1 MLRAVIYA
9 RFSSQHQHQE
19 SIEAQIAECTAY
31 CQRKG
36 YMIVRTYA
44 DEALSGTSTAKR
56 ASYNSMLA
64 DARKGLFDVVIFH
77 KIDRNARNEIDY
89 FNFKRSILMMGLSY
103 EYAGQQIDSSP
114 EGQFMETVMV
124 GQAAYYSRNLS
135 KETKIKAIPFAK
147 KSRFMGG
154 KPPLGYRIVDKKYEI
169 DEQEAVVIR
178 DIFRLV
184 LDGKSYAYILDLLN
198 AAGYR
203 TRHGKPFGKNSLHDI
218 LRNYKYCGTY
228 IYNKTIKRPNGSRN
242 SHGVISSEAIINKE
256 AIPAIISPKDFER
269 VQAMLDKRKNAP
281 GQFKAKR
288 EYLLTGLV
296 RCGLCSHTYVG
307 HEKTIRG
314 NKYRY
319 YECSGAYSKGPK
331 TKCKNAHLNA
341 DLLEDAV
348 INTLL
353 DNITQHDVDDI
364 LSDAA
369 KMINNNTKVQEKKKI
384 LLAKRNGLQ
393 ERMNNLYKIL
403 ETTGSPDEYDIARLN
418 DIKTELRSVDHD
430 IAELQLMPEL
440 KVTKEELM
448 ESWQE
453 FVTTLK
459 EKTDLTRVKSVLMRT
474 TSVVVMPDELIIT
487 INVAGLLV
495 PGTGIE
501 PVRVSLPAGF

>member
-1 MLRAVIYA
+1 
-9 RFSSQHQHQE
+9 
-19 SIEAQIAECTAY
+19 
-31 CQRKG
+31 
-36 YMIVRTYA
+36 
-44 DEALSGTSTAKR
+44 
-56 ASYNSMLA
+56 
-64 DARKGLFDVVIFH
+64 
-77 KIDRNARNEIDY
+77 
-89 FNFKRSILMMGLSY
+89 
-103 EYAGQQIDSSP
+103 
-114 EGQFMETVMV
+114 
-124 GQAAYYSRNLS
+124 
-135 KETKIKAIPFAK
+135 
-147 KSRFMGG
+147 
-154 KPPLGYRIVDKKYEI
+154 
-169 DEQEAVVIR
+169 
-178 DIFRLV
+178 
-184 LDGKSYAYILDLLN
+184 
-198 AAGYR
+198 
-203 TRHGKPFGKNSLHDI
+203 
-218 LRNYKYCGTY
+218 
-228 IYNKTIKRPNGSRN
+228 
-242 SHGVISSEAIINKE
+242 
-256 AIPAIISPKDFER
+256 
-269 VQAMLDKRKNAP
+269 MLDKRKNAP

-418 DIKTELRSVDHD
+418 DIKTELRAVDRE
-430 IAELQLMPEL
+430 ISELQLLPEL
-440 KVTKEELM
+440 KITKEELM

-459 EKTDLTRVKSVLMRT
+459 CCRFTGAGDRNRT
-474 TSVVVMPDELIIT
+474 
-487 INVAGLLV
+487 
-495 PGTGIE
+495 GTGISTRGILS
-501 PVRVSLPAGF
+501 PVRLPVPPPRQKVWRRHPELNRG

>member
-1 MLRAVIYA
+1 MLRAAIYA
-9 RFSSQHQHQE
+9 RFSSEHQHSE
-19 SIEAQIAECTAY
+19 SIEAQVAECTAY

-56 ASYNSMLA
+56 VSYNTMLA
-64 DARKGLFDVVIFH
+64 DAHKGLFDVVIFH

-89 FNFKRSILMMGLSY
+89 FKFKQSILMMGLTY

-114 EGQFMETVMV
+114 EGQFMETLMV

-147 KSRFMGG
+147 KSHFMGG
-154 KPPLGYRIVDKKYEI
+154 KPPLGYKIVDKKYEI

-178 DIFRLV
+178 SIFQMV
-184 LDGKSYAYILDLLN
+184 LDGKSYAFILDSLN
-198 AAGYR
+198 ASGYR

-228 IYNKTIKRPNGSRN
+228 IYNKTVKRPNGSRN

-269 VQAMLDKRKNAP
+269 VQAMLDKRKNSP
-281 GQFKAKR
+281 GQFAAKR

-296 RCGLCSHTYVG
+296 RCGLCNHTYVG

-341 DLLEDAV
+341 ELLEDAV

-353 DNITQHDVDDI
+353 DNITQQDVDDI

-369 KMINNNTKVQEKKKI
+369 KLISNNTEVQGKKKA

-393 ERMNNLYKIL
+393 GRMNNLYKVL

-418 DIKTELRSVDHD
+418 DIKTELRTVDRE
-430 IAELQLMPEL
+430 IAELQLLPEL
-440 KVTKEELM
+440 KITKEELM

-453 FVTTLK
+453 FVKTLK

-474 TSVVVMPDELIIT
+474 TSVVVMPEELIIT